1 MCFLLYKNHCSKA
14 TPDSKRKRKGPT
26 AKSKEN
32 ENDSATKPKIIK
44 KEDATTPKVVKKS
57 PVETSGQ
64 FGTEEKQ
71 HVTYTVGGSSY
82 FFLSSMAE
90 AVCRDL
96 ENLYGVYTLW
106 SGWKSAFIL

>member
-1 MCFLLYKNHCSKA
+1 MCFLFYKNHCSKA

-82 FFLSSMAE
+82 FFCRLWQRQCAE
-90 AVCRDL
+90 
-96 ENLYGVYTLW
+96 
-106 SGWKSAFIL
+106 I

>member
-1 MCFLLYKNHCSKA
+1 MEEAGFFLFMCFLLYKNHCSKA

-44 KEDATTPKVVKKS
+44 KEDATTPKIIKKEDATTPKVVKKS

-71 HVTYTVGGSSY
+71 HVNYTVGGSSY
-82 FFLSSMAE
+82 FFCRLWQRQCAE
-90 AVCRDL
+90 
-96 ENLYGVYTLW
+96 
-106 SGWKSAFIL
+106 I